1 MGFVE
6 RVEIAPGLEVSR
18 VVTGL
23 WQVADMERGGETLAL
38 DRAASDLGAYADA
51 GLSTFD
57 MADHYGSAEEVAGEH
72 FSRGGAPE
80 FLTKWVPKP
89 GPATRDAAALAVER
103 ACRRL
108 RLDRIPLLQFHA
120 WNYADPS
127 WLDHLAHLDDLRR
140 AGKIAHLGMTN
151 CDAVHFRMALDS
163 GIPLRTNQV
172 CYSLIDR
179 RPAGDMATLSG
190 ERDVGM
196 LAYGTLAGGFL
207 TDTWVGAAEP
217 ALDEALTWSQMKYKR
232 FIDQAGGWSL
242 FQELLSVMKRVAD
255 RFDVPVA
262 NVASRYVMDQPGVA
276 AVIIG
281 ARPGGRSHR
290 DQTLG
295 LFSLELDEE
304 AIRDLEEAAARLT
317 PIPGG
322 CGDEY
327 RRPPFLTASGDLS
340 HHLDQM
346 PAPYPVRKVGQRD
359 HVFTGTVWEDLAG
372 FSRAIRRGSRI
383 AVSGTTATHGDR
395 VIGGDS
401 AESQTHFVIDKIEGA
416 LASLGSGLSDV
427 VRTRIYIRR
436 EEDWEAVSRAHGA
449 RFEGIWPTNT
459 LIAAQP
465 IGDEYLVEME
475 AEAEVDPSS
484 A

>member
-1 MGFVE
+1 MGSVE
-6 RVEIAPGLEVSR
+6 RVELAPGLQVSR

-23 WQVADMERGGETLAL
+23 WQIADMERGGEPVAL
-38 DRAASDLGAYADA
+38 DRAASDLGAYAED
-51 GLSTFD
+51 GLTTFD

-72 FSRGGAPE
+72 LSRGGAPE

-89 GPATRDAAALAVER
+89 GPADRDAAVEAVER
-103 ACRRL
+103 ACGRL
-108 RLDRIPLLQFHA
+108 RMEQIPLLQFHA

-127 WLDHLAHLDDLRR
+127 WLDHLAYLDDLRR
-140 AGKIAHLGMTN
+140 EGKIAHLGMTN
-151 CDAVHFRMALDS
+151 CDAVHFEMALDT

-179 RPAGDMATLSG
+179 RPAGAMASLCAQ
-190 ERDVGM
+190 RDVRI

-207 TDTWVGAAEP
+207 SDRWLGAPEP

-232 FIDQAGGWSL
+232 FIDQAGGWGR
-242 FQELLSVMKRVAD
+242 FQELLSAVRRVAD
-255 RFDVPVA
+255 RFDVPLA

-290 DQTLG
+290 KETLG
-295 LFSLELDEE
+295 LFSFALDEE
-304 AIRDLEEAAARLT
+304 ALGTLSEAASRLD

-340 HHLDQM
+340 HHLDTM
-346 PAPYPVRKVGQRD
+346 PDPYPVREVGGRH
-359 HVFTGTVWEDLAG
+359 HVFTGTVWEELAG
-372 FSRAIRRGSRI
+372 FSRAVRLGSRI
-383 AVSGTTATHGDR
+383 VVSGTTATHGDR
-395 VIGGDS
+395 VVGGTS
-401 AESQTHFVIDKIEGA
+401 PTSQTHFVIDKIEGA
-416 LASLGSGLSDV
+416 LTSLGSGLSDV
-427 VRTRIYIRR
+427 VRTRVYIRR

-449 RFEGIWPTNT
+449 RFDGVWPANT
-459 LIAAQP
+459 LVVAEP
-465 IGDEYLVEME
+465 IGDEYLVEVE
-475 AEAEVDPSS
+475 AEAQVEEGPS
-484 A
+484 